1 MNRLRAAVDRGLAA
15 LLVVLMT
22 AMVGNVLWQIF
33 TRYVLRR
40 PSSYTEEL
48 ARFLLIWVGLLGAA
62 YALGRGMHLAIDVV
76 VERLGRRFSRATAL
90 LAAGAVVLFAVAV
103 MGVGGTNLVRLTLLL
118 EQTSAALAIP
128 LGWVYLALPLAGA
141 LMTFYAVDSAVSLGS
156 SASARGD
163 GRGAASRLRHEG
175 E

>member
-1 MNRLRAAVDRGLAA
+1 MSRLRDAVDRGLAA

-22 AMVGNVLWQIF
+22 VMVGNVLWQIF

-76 VERLGRRFSRATAL
+76 VDRLGERFSRTTARI
-90 LAAGAVVLFAVAV
+90 AAGAVALFALAV
-103 MGVGGTNLVRLTLLL
+103 MGVGGVNLVRLTLLL
-118 EQTSAALAIP
+118 EQRSAALALP
-128 LGWVYLALPLAGA
+128 LGWIYLALPLAGA
-141 LMTFYAVDSAVSLGS
+141 LVTFYAIAALVSVAPATSG
-156 SASARGD
+156 GD
-163 GRGAASRLRHEG
+163 GSHPPHHREPQ
-175 E
+175 